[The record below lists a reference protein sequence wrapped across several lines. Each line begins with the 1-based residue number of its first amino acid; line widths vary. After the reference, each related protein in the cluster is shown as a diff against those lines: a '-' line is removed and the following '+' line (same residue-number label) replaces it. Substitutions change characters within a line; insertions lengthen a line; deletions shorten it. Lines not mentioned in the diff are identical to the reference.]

1 MDVLELFATVARSR
15 VVATSRAKR
24 RAERLAA
31 LLPFALLGGSFI
43 ALAWSRTI
51 LAWGKPLFA
60 RLVAIRVAGSTQLLW
75 QSFRASLLLLLLLRR
90 QDKVVLHVALHL
102 RVLLRLHDKVVHLA
116 LHLAHPCCAQAERE
130 DHEGR
135 ESYLHRHGHWVEV
148 TQRTAPQ
155 KSRNLFYQSREAWL
169 E

>member
-75 QSFRASLLLLLLLRR
+75 QSFRASLLLLLLRR
-90 QDKVVLHVALHL
+90 QDKVVLHVAL
-102 RVLLRLHDKVVHLA
+102 RVLLRLQDKVVHLA
-116 LHLAHPCCAQAERE
+116 LQLAHTCCAQAERE

-135 ESYLHRHGHWVEV
+135 ESY
-148 TQRTAPQ
+148 
-155 KSRNLFYQSREAWL
+155 
-169 E
+169 